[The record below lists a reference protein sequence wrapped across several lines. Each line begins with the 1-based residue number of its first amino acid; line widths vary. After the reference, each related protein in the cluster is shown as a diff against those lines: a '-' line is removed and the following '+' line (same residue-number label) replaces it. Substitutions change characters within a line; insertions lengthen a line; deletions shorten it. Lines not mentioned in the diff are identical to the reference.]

1 MPRPSHAAAAA
12 ATALGLLVVAPAA
25 GAAPG
30 TAPGGVTATAAKG
43 PVPVLAKPGGK
54 RIARL
59 AKGARAPIVCQTSGP
74 LVAGPYG
81 RSKIWDKVR
90 VRGRV
95 GFVSDSRVFTGSDS
109 LVTGACGTRPAA
121 GATKPGRIGT
131 ERLPPIVRS
140 GPTTTAR
147 EVTRLPRGTRVRISC
162 QAIGPAVQGTY
173 GTSKLWNRITQPAV
187 GFVPDSYTY
196 TGSDGRVA
204 PDCKPTGADPGGG
217 DQSPN
222 PGGGPRPG
230 QAEEG
235 RCTSDVPFA
244 LERAPGSRAEFVA
257 RFGPGASTSDR
268 RTGVPAAVTLGQ
280 GLLESGDGQHTA
292 GANNYFG
299 IKAAH
304 KGGDRYRWG
313 DEAVGCVFRKTK
325 EQRSDGSEYT
335 VLAAFR
341 LYRSATDSFVDH
353 SEFLS
358 ESSRYRPA
366 FAVKDDSRAFVR
378 AIWKAGYATDTQYP
392 QKVISLMDANDLYR
406 FDVR

>member
-1 MPRPSHAAAAA
+1 M
-12 ATALGLLVVAPAA
+12 
-25 GAAPG
+25 
-30 TAPGGVTATAAKG
+30 
-43 PVPVLAKPGGK
+43 
-54 RIARL
+54 
-59 AKGARAPIVCQTSGP
+59 
-74 LVAGPYG
+74 
-81 RSKIWDKVR
+81 
-90 VRGRV
+90 
-95 GFVSDSRVFTGSDS
+95 
-109 LVTGACGTRPAA
+109 
-121 GATKPGRIGT
+121 
-131 ERLPPIVRS
+131 
-140 GPTTTAR
+140 
-147 EVTRLPRGTRVRISC
+147 
-162 QAIGPAVQGTY
+162 
-173 GTSKLWNRITQPAV
+173 
-187 GFVPDSYTY
+187 
-196 TGSDGRVA
+196 
-204 PDCKPTGADPGGG
+204 
-217 DQSPN
+217 
-222 PGGGPRPG
+222 
-230 QAEEG
+230 
-235 RCTSDVPFA
+235 PFA

-280 GLLESGDGQHTA
+280 GILESGDGQHTA

-304 KGGDRYRWG
+304 KGGQRYRWG

-325 EQRSDGSEYT
+325 EQRPDGSEYT